1 MTNTEKNREFMF
13 TRTTDNGTSK
23 LFLSYVVFAG
33 KPHKCVPVRVI
44 TPKANIMA
52 KGEDIRPYVPKRDL
66 RTFDQFVR
74 EAEAALK
81 HELSASPSSASTN

>member
-13 TRTTDNGTSK
+13 TRTTDNGQSK
-23 LFLSYVVFAG
+23 LFLSYVESAG

-52 KGEDIRPYVPKRDL
+52 KGGDIRPYVPKRDL

-81 HELSASPSSASTN
+81 QELSASPSSASTN